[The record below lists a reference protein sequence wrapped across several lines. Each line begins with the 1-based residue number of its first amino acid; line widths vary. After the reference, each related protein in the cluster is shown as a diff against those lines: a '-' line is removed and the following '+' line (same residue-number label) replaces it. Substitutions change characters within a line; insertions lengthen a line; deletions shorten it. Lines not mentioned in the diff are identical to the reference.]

1 MKRSKEVK
9 TAVLALGTILL
20 FIFGY
25 SFLKGTNILDKDNTF
40 FVTYDNVEGLAKA
53 SPVTINGLLV
63 GKVKDI
69 TFLNNQGKLLVSF
82 SVTESDFEF
91 SKNSLVRIYSSGLLG
106 GKSLGLYPEYDP
118 ENRAVSGD
126 TLVGSVEDD
135 MLVAVT
141 KALGPLEDKVN
152 NTLVT
157 LDVLLHS
164 ITDILDPK
172 TRANLQNSITN
183 LNTTMESLND
193 ASSSLNGLLKEN
205 KGSLNNTFAN
215 LENMTTNF
223 NSLSDSLSKL
233 ETGKLFSELQNVV
246 TRFDTISSA
255 LENGEGSMGKLLT
268 DEQLYENLKGASKQ
282 LEELLED
289 VKLNPKR
296 YLHISVFGKNNKPYE
311 KPDNTEQ

>member
-40 FVTYDNVEGLAKA
+40 FVTYDNVEELAKA

-172 TRANLQNSITN
+172 TRANLQNSIAN

-246 TRFDTISSA
+246 TRFDTITSA

>member
-82 SVTESDFEF
+82 SITESDFEF

-246 TRFDTISSA
+246 TRFDTITSA

>member
-25 SFLKGTNILDKDNTF
+25 SFLKGTNILDKDSTF

-82 SVTESDFEF
+82 SITESDFEF

-126 TLVGSVEDD
+126 TLVGNVEDD

-164 ITDILDPK
+164 IIDILDPK
-172 TRANLQNSITN
+172 TRANLQKSIAN
-183 LNTTMESLND
+183 LHTTMESLNG

-205 KGSLNNTFAN
+205 KTSLNNTFAN

-246 TRFDTISSA
+246 TRFDTITSA
-255 LENGEGSMGKLLT
+255 LEKGEGSMGKLLT

-282 LEELLED
+282 LDELLED

>member
-1 MKRSKEVK
+1 LKRSKEVK

-25 SFLKGTNILDKDNTF
+25 SFLKGTNILDKDSTF

-82 SVTESDFEF
+82 SITESDFEF

-126 TLVGSVEDD
+126 TLVGNVEDD

-172 TRANLQNSITN
+172 TRANLQKSIAN
-183 LNTTMESLND
+183 LHTTMESLNG

-205 KGSLNNTFAN
+205 KTSLNKTFAN

-246 TRFDTISSA
+246 TRFDTITSA
-255 LENGEGSMGKLLT
+255 LEKGEGSMGKLLT

-282 LEELLED
+282 LDELLED

>member
-25 SFLKGTNILDKDNTF
+25 SFLKGTNILDKDSTF

-82 SVTESDFEF
+82 SITESDFEF

-172 TRANLQNSITN
+172 TRANLQNSIAN

-246 TRFDTISSA
+246 TRFDTITSA

>member
-25 SFLKGTNILDKDNTF
+25 SFLKGTNILDKDSTF

-82 SVTESDFEF
+82 SITESDFEF

-172 TRANLQNSITN
+172 TRANLQKSIAN
-183 LNTTMESLND
+183 LHTTMESLNG

-205 KGSLNNTFAN
+205 KTSLNKTFAN

-246 TRFDTISSA
+246 TRFDTITSA
-255 LENGEGSMGKLLT
+255 LEKGEGSMGKLLT

-282 LEELLED
+282 LDELLED

>member
-172 TRANLQNSITN
+172 TRANLQNSIAN

-215 LENMTTNF
+215 LENITTNF

-246 TRFDTISSA
+246 TRFDTITSA

>member
-82 SVTESDFEF
+82 SITESDFEF

-126 TLVGSVEDD
+126 TLVGNVEDD

-172 TRANLQNSITN
+172 TRANLQKSIAN
-183 LNTTMESLND
+183 LHTTMESLNG

-205 KGSLNNTFAN
+205 KTSLNKTFAN

-246 TRFDTISSA
+246 TRFDTITSA

>member
-172 TRANLQNSITN
+172 TRANLQKSIAN

-246 TRFDTISSA
+246 TRFDTITSA

>member
-82 SVTESDFEF
+82 SITESDFEF

-118 ENRAVSGD
+118 ENRAISGD

-172 TRANLQNSITN
+172 TRANLQNSIAN

>member
-25 SFLKGTNILDKDNTF
+25 SFLKGTNILDKDSTF

-82 SVTESDFEF
+82 SITESDFEF

-126 TLVGSVEDD
+126 TLVGNVEDD

-172 TRANLQNSITN
+172 TRANLQKSIAN
-183 LNTTMESLND
+183 LHTTMESLNG

-205 KGSLNNTFAN
+205 KTSLNNTFAN

-246 TRFDTISSA
+246 TRFDIITSA
-255 LENGEGSMGKLLT
+255 LEKGEGSMGKLLT

-282 LEELLED
+282 LDELLED

>member
-1 MKRSKEVK
+1 LKRSKEVK

-91 SKNSLVRIYSSGLLG
+91 SKNSLVRIFSSGLLG

-246 TRFDTISSA
+246 TRFDTITSA

>member
-1 MKRSKEVK
+1 LKRSKEVK

-172 TRANLQNSITN
+172 TRANLQKSIAN

>member
-25 SFLKGTNILDKDNTF
+25 SFLKGTNILDKDSTF

-246 TRFDTISSA
+246 TRFDTITSA

>member
-25 SFLKGTNILDKDNTF
+25 SFLKGTNILDNDNTF

-246 TRFDTISSA
+246 TRFDTITSA

>member
-246 TRFDTISSA
+246 TRFDTITSA

>member
-1 MKRSKEVK
+1 LKRSKEVK

-25 SFLKGTNILDKDNTF
+25 SFLKGTNILDKDSTF

-82 SVTESDFEF
+82 SITESDFEF

-126 TLVGSVEDD
+126 TLVGNVEDD

-172 TRANLQNSITN
+172 TRANLQKSIAN
-183 LNTTMESLND
+183 LHTTMESLNG

-205 KGSLNNTFAN
+205 KTSLNNTFAN

-246 TRFDTISSA
+246 TRFDTITSA
-255 LENGEGSMGKLLT
+255 LEKGEGSMGKLLT

-282 LEELLED
+282 LDELLED

>member
-118 ENRAVSGD
+118 ENKAVSGD

-172 TRANLQNSITN
+172 TRANLQNSIAN

-246 TRFDTISSA
+246 TRFDTITSA

>member
-172 TRANLQNSITN
+172 TRANLQNSIAN

-255 LENGEGSMGKLLT
+255 LQNGEGSMGKLLT

>member
-172 TRANLQNSITN
+172 TRANLQKSIAN